1 MSELNRTDLENIL
14 FQKVIDGEFV
24 PNSENICGNNF
35 CSNCDFNPECQELF
49 IDKANR
55 LADPKNYQ
63 RFKEN
68 YPEYFL

>member
-1 MSELNRTDLENIL
+1 MNRTDLENIL

-24 PNSENICGNNF
+24 PDSNYICGNSKCKECEF
-35 CSNCDFNPECQELF
+35 RHECQ
-49 IDKANR
+49 DMYGSGAGR